1 VISIRFC
8 ISIFIVSL
16 LLLSQPLASQEKKED
31 EQDKDVPE
39 EQIPVEERDTGD
51 SFIENLGE
59 LPGKIVTLPLTLF
72 FKGVSKASSVVDY
85 NAIVLR
91 VTDVLTNEDGTR
103 KVRPIFTPLSGGGL
117 IFVQR
122 NFLKPGMSFR
132 TSASGGIRTR
142 ANFYGSLRDPQL
154 FSARL
159 GLHVEG
165 LYQRL
170 PDDDFFGIGND
181 SRRANETNYLHEET
195 YFMTELLAKPVR
207 NVIFSAGLSYSD
219 VNIQRGR
226 DPNKPSL
233 QDSAD
238 VFFDDPIPG
247 LFGVRMGTFLFRLYR
262 DTRDVT
268 GNPNR
273 GSETY
278 LTYEYARE
286 LGGSEFGY
294 SKYTLDWKGYLELFY
309 RRVIALRL
317 HGEITDNIGTREIL
331 FYRLGGL
338 GGTDVFR
345 GYRPT
350 RFRDKDLVVAG
361 AEYRYPIHGV
371 IDMIFFFEEGRVFGD
386 IFDQF
391 TFKGF
396 KRAFGG
402 GLRLRKFDGNL
413 VAVFE
418 IAKSDE
424 QLRLNFSLNKGLR
437 RF

>member
-1 VISIRFC
+1 MIRTRFVV
-8 ISIFIVSL
+8 FIVAGLFSALSL
-16 LLLSQPLASQEKKED
+16 LAQEKKD
-31 EQDKDVPE
+31 DVPQ
-39 EQIPVEERDTGD
+39 EQTPVEERDTGD
-51 SFIENLGE
+51 SFIENVGE
-59 LPGKIVTLPLTLF
+59 LPGKLITLPLRIL
-72 FKGVSKASSVVDY
+72 FKGVSKMSSVVDY
-85 NAIVLR
+85 QAVVLR

-132 TSASGGIRTR
+132 TSASAGIRTR
-142 ANFYGSLRDPQL
+142 ANFFGSLRDPQL
-154 FSARL
+154 FSSRF
-159 GLHVEG
+159 GVQIEG

-170 PDDDFFGIGND
+170 PDEDFFGIGND
-181 SRRANETNYLHEET
+181 SRRATETNYLQEET

-207 NVIFSAGLSYSD
+207 QVTFTAGVSYSD
-219 VNIQRGR
+219 VNIKDGR

-233 QDSAD
+233 QDSSA
-238 VFFDDPIPG
+238 VFFANAIPG
-247 LFGVRMGTFLFRLYR
+247 LFGARMATFLFRIYR

-278 LTYEYARE
+278 FTYEYGRE

-294 SKYTLDWKGYLELFY
+294 SKFTLDWRGYLDLFY

-317 HGEITDNIGTREIL
+317 HGEITDNIGEREIP

-350 RFRDKDLVVAG
+350 RFRDKDLLVAG

-371 IDMIFFFEEGRVFGD
+371 ADMIFFFEQGRVFGD

-391 TFKGF
+391 TFNGF

-402 GLRLRKFDGNL
+402 GLRLRGFDGNL